1 MNWKVE
7 NESSIP
13 DVAAEIS
20 KFIPKKGIVLF
31 DAEMGSGKT
40 TLIRSL
46 LSIITFEE
54 FQGSP
59 TYSLV
64 NEYLSKQNKPI
75 YHFDLY
81 RLKDEKELFD
91 IGFEDYLSNDSL
103 LFIEW
108 PEKSLKFL
116 PDNIY
121 WVYIRVDDNNHRLI
135 ELKHDNRS

>member
-31 DAEMGSGKT
+31 DAEMGAGKT
-40 TLIRSL
+40 TLIRTL
-46 LSIITFEE
+46 LSILTIEE

-64 NEYLSKQNKPI
+64 NQYVSKQNTPI

-81 RLKDEKELFD
+81 RLMDEKELFD
-91 IGFEDYLSNDSL
+91 IGFEDYLTDDSL

>member
-1 MNWKVE
+1 MNWLVE
-7 NESSIP
+7 KESSLP

-20 KFIPKKGIVLF
+20 KFIPRKGIVLF

-46 LSIITFEE
+46 LSILTFEE

-64 NEYLSKQNKPI
+64 NEYASAQNTPI

-81 RLKDEKELFD
+81 RLNDEKELFD
-91 IGFEDYLSNDSL
+91 IGFEDYLTDDSL

-116 PDNIY
+116 PDNVY
-121 WVYIRVDDNNHRLI
+121 WVYIRVTDNNHRLI

>member
-1 MNWKVE
+1 MNWKLE
-7 NESSIP
+7 NESSLP

-31 DAEMGSGKT
+31 DAEMGAGKT

-46 LSIITFEE
+46 LSILTSEE

-64 NEYLSKQNKPI
+64 NQYVSKQNTPI

-81 RLKDEKELFD
+81 RLKDQKELFD
-91 IGFEDYLSNDSL
+91 IGFEDYLTDDSL

-116 PDNIY
+116 PDNVY
-121 WVYIRVDDNNHRLI
+121 WVYIRVTDNNHRLI

>member
-1 MNWKVE
+1 
-7 NESSIP
+7 
-13 DVAAEIS
+13 
-20 KFIPKKGIVLF
+20 
-31 DAEMGSGKT
+31 MGAGKT

-46 LSIITFEE
+46 LSILTFEE

-64 NEYLSKQNKPI
+64 NQYVSKQNTPI

-81 RLKDEKELFD
+81 RLKDQKELFD
-91 IGFEDYLSNDSL
+91 IGFEDYLTDDSL

-116 PDNIY
+116 PDNVY
-121 WVYIRVDDNNHRLI
+121 WVYIRVTDNNHRLI

>member
-31 DAEMGSGKT
+31 DAAMGSGKT

-91 IGFEDYLSNDSL
+91 IGFEDYLTDNAL

>member
-1 MNWKVE
+1 MNWLVE
-7 NESSIP
+7 KESSLP

-20 KFIPKKGIVLF
+20 KFIPSKGIVLF

-46 LSIITFEE
+46 LSILTFEE

-64 NEYLSKQNKPI
+64 NEYASAQNTPI

-81 RLKDEKELFD
+81 RLNDEKELFD
-91 IGFEDYLSNDSL
+91 IGFEDYLTDDSL

>member
-1 MNWKVE
+1 MNWKLE
-7 NESSIP
+7 NESSLP

-31 DAEMGSGKT
+31 DAEMGAGKT

-46 LSIITFEE
+46 LSILTFEE

-64 NEYLSKQNKPI
+64 NQYVSKQNTPI

-81 RLKDEKELFD
+81 RLKDQKELFD
-91 IGFEDYLSNDSL
+91 IGFEDYLTDDSL

-116 PDNIY
+116 PDNVY
-121 WVYIRVDDNNHRLI
+121 WVYIRVTDNNHRLI

>member
-1 MNWKVE
+1 MNWLVE
-7 NESSIP
+7 KESSLA
-13 DVAAEIS
+13 DVASEIS
-20 KFIPKKGIVLF
+20 KFLPQKGVVLF
-31 DAEMGSGKT
+31 EAEMGSGKT
-40 TLIRSL
+40 TLIRTL
-46 LSIITFEE
+46 LSILTQEE

-64 NEYLSKQNKPI
+64 NEYLSKQNTPI
-75 YHFDLY
+75 FHFDLY
-81 RLKDEKELFD
+81 RLKDENELFD
-91 IGFEDYLSNDSL
+91 IGFEDYLTDNSL

>member
-31 DAEMGSGKT
+31 DAEMGAGKT

-46 LSIITFEE
+46 LSILTFEE

-64 NEYLSKQNKPI
+64 NEYLSKQNTPI

>member
-91 IGFEDYLSNDSL
+91 IGFEDYLTDNAL

>member
-64 NEYLSKQNKPI
+64 NEYLSKQNTPI

-91 IGFEDYLSNDSL
+91 IGFEDYLTDNAL

>member
-1 MNWKVE
+1 MNWLVE
-7 NESSIP
+7 KESSLP

-31 DAEMGSGKT
+31 EAEMGSGKT
-40 TLIRSL
+40 TLIRTL
-46 LSIITFEE
+46 LSILTCEE

-64 NEYLSKQNKPI
+64 NEYASAQNTPI

-81 RLKDEKELFD
+81 RLNDEKELFD
-91 IGFEDYLSNDSL
+91 IGFEDYLTDDSL

-116 PDNIY
+116 PDNVY
-121 WVYIRVDDNNHRLI
+121 WVYIRVTDNNHRLI

>member
-7 NESSIP
+7 NESSLP

-20 KFIPKKGIVLF
+20 KFIPRKGIVLF
-31 DAEMGSGKT
+31 DAEMGAGKT

-46 LSIITFEE
+46 LSILTFEE

-64 NEYLSKQNKPI
+64 NEYASAQNTPI

-81 RLKDEKELFD
+81 RLNDEKELFD

-108 PEKSLKFL
+108 PEKSYKFL

>member
-1 MNWKVE
+1 MNWLVE
-7 NESSIP
+7 KESSLP

-46 LSIITFEE
+46 LSILTCEE

-64 NEYLSKQNKPI
+64 NEYASAQNTPI

-81 RLKDEKELFD
+81 RLNDEKELFD
-91 IGFEDYLSNDSL
+91 IGFEDYLTDDSL

-116 PDNIY
+116 PDNVY
-121 WVYIRVDDNNHRLI
+121 WVYIRVTDNNHRLI

>member
-31 DAEMGSGKT
+31 DAAMGSGKT

>member
-64 NEYLSKQNKPI
+64 NEYLSKQNTPI

>member
-64 NEYLSKQNKPI
+64 NEYLSKQNTPI

-91 IGFEDYLSNDSL
+91 IGFEDYLTDNAL

-135 ELKHDNRS
+135 ELKLDNRS

>member
-1 MNWKVE
+1 MNWLVE
-7 NESSIP
+7 KESSLP

-20 KFIPKKGIVLF
+20 KFIPRKGIVLF
-31 DAEMGSGKT
+31 DAEMGAGKT

-46 LSIITFEE
+46 LSILTFEE

-64 NEYLSKQNKPI
+64 NEYVSKQNTPI

-81 RLKDEKELFD
+81 RLMDEKELFD
-91 IGFEDYLSNDSL
+91 IGFEDYLTDDSL

-116 PDNIY
+116 PDNVY
-121 WVYIRVDDNNHRLI
+121 WVYIRVTDNNHRLI

>member
-1 MNWKVE
+1 MDWKVE

-13 DVAAEIS
+13 DIAAEIS
-20 KFIPKKGIVLF
+20 KFLPQKGLVLF

-46 LSIITFEE
+46 LSIFTTEE

-64 NEYLSKQNKPI
+64 NQYTSKQNAPI

-91 IGFEDYLSNDSL
+91 IGFEDYLTDNAL

-121 WVYIRVDDNNHRLI
+121 WVYIRVNDKNHRLI